1 MRSARRGAAVTIPP
15 HLIQHTSRS
24 RKLRRLRAYYDGTQ
38 YDGMPDFWTGVAAN
52 GETVP
57 MRERAPSVN
66 YRLARNA
73 VNEAVKFSL
82 GEGRFPRIRVEPE
95 EQAYPGLTLSAAE
108 AKRLSVFIG
117 KLAEHALLQP
127 AWSEALAHGLSTGT
141 AVEIVSLRDGCFH
154 SETIRAEHC
163 EPKFSAS
170 GEVESVTVCYQ
181 YTVTEHIGGQL
192 IDRLY
197 HYRRDI
203 DSMRDVTYK
212 PVLVEGPTQTPEW
225 TVDVETLHEFGFCP
239 VNWARNGRRS
249 GCADVDGVSIYD
261 GDEDEIDALNRA
273 LSQRDRGINYWGC
286 PQPWETGVSDG
297 AGPAATTR
305 IARAPKRDD
314 SAKREAYFSPHDAP
328 ARRGGVDEVWSYESH
343 ETRLGLLETTGTA
356 FEAATKHVNDLR
368 GRLTE
373 SMSVVLPDHATI
385 AAKGNVTAR
394 LLTLMYAPLLG
405 LVDRIRESWWPGFF
419 CRSLSMRLRMIA
431 QLGQTATILV
441 PGSSEIAPILA
452 RFLIDGRWLAPTM
465 KPLWG
470 AYFSPSSAETVES
483 VKAAADALTAG
494 LISRRTACEY
504 VADDFGV
511 QDVDEELA
519 SVESEHDDAESTTPE
534 ADAEPADVATEPDA
548 ADAAQPPR

>member
-1 MRSARRGAAVTIPP
+1 MTIVTIPP
-15 HLIQHTSRS
+15 HLIQHTPRA
-24 RKLRRLRAYYDGTQ
+24 RQLRRLRAYYEGTQ

-73 VNEAVKFSL
+73 VNEAVKFTL

-95 EQAYPGLTLSAAE
+95 EQSYPGLTLSADE
-108 AKRLSVFIG
+108 AKRLSLFIG
-117 KLAEHALLQP
+117 KLCEHALLQP

-141 AVEIVSLRDGCFH
+141 AVEIVSLREGCFH

-170 GEVESVTVCYQ
+170 GEVESVAVCYQ
-181 YTVTEHIGGQL
+181 YTVTEYIGGQL

-212 PVLVEGPTQTPEW
+212 PVLVEGPMQTPEW
-225 TVDVETLHEFGFCP
+225 TVDTSVKHGFGFCT
-239 VNWARNGRRS
+239 VNWARNGRRA

-286 PQPWETGVSDG
+286 PQPWETGVSEG

-305 IARAPKRDD
+305 TARTPKQEPKT
-314 SAKREAYFSPHDAP
+314 ATFHAHDAP
-328 ARRGGVDEVWSYESH
+328 ARRSGVDEVWSYESA
-343 ETRLGLLETTGTA
+343 ETQLGLLETTGAA
-356 FEAATKHVNDLR
+356 FDAATKHVNDLR

-452 RFLIDGRWLAPTM
+452 RFLVDGRWLAPPM
-465 KPLWG
+465 RPLWG

-483 VKAAADALTAG
+483 VKAAADALAAG
-494 LISRRTACEY
+494 LISRRTAAEY

-519 SVESEHDDAESTTPE
+519 SVESEREDMEPPEPE
-534 ADAEPADVATEPDA
+534 ADAEPADGAAESDA